1 MMITLGLLAA
11 STASADRDPWA
22 DPETD
27 RSTAADTAA
36 TIELV
41 VLRLDS
47 EYVGTTLTYVVR
59 PVLLFRG
66 GDTTEDLRVLA
77 QGIAAHKRANA
88 SAWTRWRR
96 VGTTIER
103 HHGGRWA
110 RLRGE
115 QVAPLPAR
123 FLLDG
128 KYRNESYAVNNTS
141 AYAQWSDL
149 RFDRQG
155 RFESGGGMGGSS
167 SKVGVR
173 HEAAKQVGRYEIT
186 GYVLTLRHDDGRLEQ
201 RMIACDAAKPERIY
215 VDGKP
220 YRK

>member
-11 STASADRDPWA
+11 STATADRDPWA
-22 DPETD
+22 EPEPD
-27 RSTAADTAA
+27 RSTAAD
-36 TIELV
+36 IELV

-66 GDTTEDLRVLA
+66 GDTTEDLRVLD
-77 QGIAAHKRANA
+77 QDIATHKRANA

-96 VGTTIER
+96 VGSTIER
-103 HHGGRWA
+103 SQGGRWA

-123 FLLDG
+123 FLLEG
-128 KYRNESYAVNNTS
+128 RYRNEGYSVNTTG
-141 AYAQWSDL
+141 AYAQWRDL

-155 RFESGGGMGGSS
+155 RFQSGGGMGGSS

-173 HEAAKQVGRYEIT
+173 GEAVTQAGRYEIA
-186 GYVLTLRHDDGRLEQ
+186 GYLLTLRYDDGRLEQ
-201 RMIACDAAKPERIY
+201 RIIVCDAAKPERIY